1 MTELTLIS
9 LEEGIERY
17 KAGEEIEKLLVIFK
31 DLSLR
36 EPKNA
41 TVWACLAWLYL
52 LLDKPKTA
60 LKAAQKSVKLDGKS
74 PQGRVNL
81 ALAILDAGEKGIRPH
96 IEVAAQIMAL
106 DSQISQDVK
115 ENIEDG
121 LQRKPGWASLEKI
134 KTLLLGGGEN

>member
-17 KAGEEIEKLLVIFK
+17 KAGEGVDLLLPIFK
-31 DLSLR
+31 ELSLR

-52 LLDKPKTA
+52 LANKPKTA

-81 ALAILDAGEKGIRPH
+81 ALAMLEAGESGIRPH
-96 IEVAAQIMAL
+96 IEAASGIMAL
-106 DSQISQDVK
+106 DAQIRQDVE
-115 ENIEDG
+115 ENIRDG
-121 LQRKPGWASLEKI
+121 LERKPDWPSLEKI
-134 KTLLLGGGEN
+134 KTLLVGK